1 MEIVDSNL
9 AGIGLLGLLCL
20 YGEEKLHFTR
30 RDIL

>member
-1 MEIVDSNL
+1 MEIVDSKL
-9 AGIGLLGLLCL
+9 AVIVLLGLLCL